1 MTRIFLD
8 EGKDSEKNKRLEEIS
23 VGDSLFFPNC
33 RIEKVI
39 DVKPQF
45 GELYTE
51 MIVTN
56 RDKDSKEF
64 PGKRQSM
71 VYELSSSSMITSTSR
86 GRVYETK
93 KIGREAWEIL
103 TQFDLKKIPF
113 TIGSYK

>member
-8 EGKDSEKNKRLEEIS
+8 EGKDSEKSKRLEEIS
-23 VGDSLFFPNC
+23 IGDHLFFPNC
-33 RIEKVI
+33 RIEMVI

-51 MIVTN
+51 TVL
-56 RDKDSKEF
+56 RSSDKDSGEF

-71 VYELSSSSMITSTSR
+71 VYEVSSGVITSTSK

-93 KIGREAWEIL
+93 KIGSDVWGIL
-103 TQFDLKKIPF
+103 MSCDLKKFPF
-113 TIGSYK
+113 TVGDYN